1 MSAEEFFQVLF
12 DSQLYRAFSWYY
24 QGAGPSVVLGVAVVC
39 WAYILYESGKSALQR
54 REELQK
60 KTGAASLNPTKDFRR
75 DATFHLVLAQVVAAT
90 LTVSVPWHAWR
101 VQRNPITLLQAIDPG
116 LDSLY
121 DLTPVGVQFVVN
133 YLFWTTIFSLVA
145 ALCLWIVAS
154 RGLLFHMVQSE
165 VVFKPKRIF
174 VPGVLFASLLV
185 TSVVLNVRYFDLTA
199 GNQPSRHAEASEPRS
214 ACQASEEVKVIEQD
228 WREATL
234 SNGSPGL
241 HGRLVVRFPHQGSY
255 PTGLTLLSA
264 AQLPLLSSQVLT
276 PSGQYDPLEITIYPM
291 LDAELTP
298 VERRFAADVL
308 RETVSHF
315 DLGASK
321 DRVWLPLSK
330 HSTIDMKMKP
340 LDWPN
345 EIANEVF
352 AWSADADLDQIDF
365 RDDLKTVAAEL
376 RDEPVEGSQSDLPP
390 LFILFRWYP
399 RQASDFLYDAG
410 FYNELNKDGKF
421 RLWIID
427 LITTGPPDGFE
438 SKLETAK
445 VAYLRV
451 QLPPVLADPNTGKLN
466 TEPVIRRLEQLEK
479 RSGIEGIG
487 RRIGQLRP
495 TREITFTTTR
505 VFASQDSPGF
515 RLSTDTSSRCDYR
528 LPLSTIISSQWPD
541 NGVTP
546 VSSPFSATSR
556 WAALWAR
563 GVVYPIAIVF
573 ATLVWMLGK
582 LPFAQQSDEHGT

>member
-1 MSAEEFFQVLF
+1 MSAEEFFQVLY
-12 DSQLYRAFSWYY
+12 DSQLYRAFPWYY
-24 QGAGPSVVLGVAVVC
+24 QGAGPLIVLAIAAAC
-39 WAYILYESGKSALQR
+39 WVYILYGSGIKALQKWKD
-54 REELQK
+54 LK
-60 KTGAASLNPTKDFRR
+60 NLSGAASLNPPNDLLR
-75 DATFHLVLAQVVAAT
+75 DATFHLILAQAVAAT

-101 VQRNPITLLQAIDPG
+101 IQRNPITLLQAIDPG

-133 YLFWTTIFSLVA
+133 YLFWTTILSLVA
-145 ALCLWIVAS
+145 ALSLWIVAS
-154 RGLLFHMVQSE
+154 GGLLFQIVQSR
-165 VVFKPKRIF
+165 VVFNPKRIL
-174 VPGVLFASLLV
+174 VPGVLFAPLLV
-185 TSVVLNVRYFDLTA
+185 MIVVLNVRYFDLTA
-199 GNQPSRHAEASEPRS
+199 GNQLSGHAEASEPRS

-241 HGRLVVRFPHQGSY
+241 HGRLVVRFPHKGSY
-255 PTGLTLLSA
+255 PVGLTLLSA

-298 VERRFAADVL
+298 VEKQFAADVL

-315 DLGASK
+315 DLGDSK
-321 DRVWLPLSK
+321 DRVWLHLSK
-330 HSTIDMKMKP
+330 HSTIDKK
-340 LDWPN
+340 LLAWPS
-345 EIANEVF
+345 EVANEVF
-352 AWSADADLDQIDF
+352 TWSADADLDQIDF
-365 RDDLKTVAAEL
+365 LDDLEDVVAEL
-376 RDEPVEGSQSDLPP
+376 PDEPVEGSQSDLPP
-390 LFILFRWYP
+390 LLILFRWYP
-399 RQASDFLYDAG
+399 RQAPDFLYDAG

-427 LITTGPPDGFE
+427 LITTGPTDGFE
-438 SKLETAK
+438 SELEAAK
-445 VAYLRV
+445 VAYLSV
-451 QLPPVLADPNTGKLN
+451 PVPPALVDPNTGKLN
-466 TEPVIRRLEQLEK
+466 IEPVKQRLEQLEK
-479 RSGIEGIG
+479 RSGIERIG

-515 RLSTDTSSRCDYR
+515 RLSVDTSSRCDYR
-528 LPLSTIISSQWPD
+528 LLLSAIIISPWPD
-541 NGVTP
+541 DGVTP

-556 WAALWAR
+556 RAALWAR

-582 LPFAQQSDEHGT
+582 LPFARQSDEHGT